1 MLKKELC
8 NSPCWPLGVRYM
20 FLNPGKSINNK
31 VNQLTIKFKIKC
43 NNKVKVN
50 IKVKI
55 TIKFVVLTF
64 QIIDQQPS

>member
-1 MLKKELC
+1 MLATWGTLHVSQPE
-8 NSPCWPLGVRYM
+8 V
-20 FLNPGKSINNK
+20 K

-64 QIIDQQPS
+64 QIIDQ